1 MKTPHFR
8 PIVATALAAI
18 GLALGPAS
26 AHAATYTRTYLFSSR
41 RGGTAA
47 EFTGYLYEQSAP
59 STHYASSPATWTY
72 GVTAS
77 LSFTLANGDEYYGE
91 FTVTD

>member
-26 AHAATYTRTYLFSSR
+26 ARAATYTRTYLFS
-41 RGGTAA
+41 GGQGGSQV
-47 EFTGYLYEQSAP
+47 EYTGYLYGQSAP
-59 STHYASSPATWTY
+59 GTHYASSPSTSTTGAVAR
-72 GVTAS
+72 GR
-77 LSFTLANGDEYYGE
+77 EM
-91 FTVTD
+91 

>member
-26 AHAATYTRTYLFSSR
+26 AHAATYTRTYLFS
-41 RGGTAA
+41 GGQGGSQV
-47 EFTGYLYEQSAP
+47 EYTGYLYGQSAP
-59 STHYASSPATWTY
+59 GTHYASSPSTSTTGAVAR
-72 GVTAS
+72 GR
-77 LSFTLANGDEYYGE
+77 EM
-91 FTVTD
+91 

>member
-26 AHAATYTRTYLFSSR
+26 ARAATYTRTYLFS
-41 RGGTAA
+41 GGQGGSQV
-47 EFTGYLYEQSAP
+47 EYTGYLYEQSAP
-59 STHYASSPATWTY
+59 GTHYASSPSTSTTGAVAR
-72 GVTAS
+72 GR
-77 LSFTLANGDEYYGE
+77 EM
-91 FTVTD
+91 